1 MTEFIL
7 AKELLKMMTLMI
19 MITTTM
25 MMNIV
30 KTMGDINHV
39 LSYDDYDDVDQN
51 NDDDDDVD
59 DDIDY
64 RWYNQGL
71 S

>member
-1 MTEFIL
+1 
-7 AKELLKMMTLMI
+7 
-19 MITTTM
+19 M
-25 MMNIV
+25 MMIIV

-39 LSYDDYDDVDQN
+39 VSYDNYDDVDQN
-51 NDDDDDVD
+51 DDNGDDVD

-64 RWYNQGL
+64 RWCNRGL

>member
-1 MTEFIL
+1 
-7 AKELLKMMTLMI
+7 
-19 MITTTM
+19 M
-25 MMNIV
+25 MMIIV

-39 LSYDDYDDVDQN
+39 VSYDDYDDVDQN
-51 NDDDDDVD
+51 DDNGDDVD
-59 DDIDY
+59 GDIDY